1 MVSATCVPHDP
12 HLRAREV
19 PTSRANL
26 LAAYFVAYQD
36 LAYIS
41 TVSSFVTRTVAC
53 LVFVN
58 DSIVNWRFVN
68 DKIATFSKPS
78 SDFFGRGLR
87 KFFFR
92 IFRSRLSIRTSCA
105 NACGRAAK
113 SRRSCKQC
121 GRAIGTFIS
130 PAADRLTPLKLE
142 FACPEC
148 IRKKRGHYARVR
160 NELG

>member
-41 TVSSFVTRTVAC
+41 TVSSFVTRAVAC

-58 DSIVNWRFVN
+58 DN
-68 DKIATFSKPS
+68 IATFSKPS

-92 IFRSRLSIRTSCA
+92 IFRSRRSIRTSCA